1 MTINIYIELAILDLL
16 IVIISA
22 IITYRIISSVN
33 DTIGMILL
41 YQISWVKFGI
51 VQFLLSLLIFT
62 AFLALT
68 AFPILH
74 RIVKKQPIDVI
85 RAI

>member
-1 MTINIYIELAILDLL
+1 
-16 IVIISA
+16 SA
-22 IITYRIISSVN
+22 IISYRIVSSIN
-33 DTIGMILL
+33 DTIGMILV

-51 VQFLLSLLIFT
+51 VQFLLSFLIFS
-62 AFLALT
+62 AFLVLT
-68 AFPILH
+68 AYPILH